1 MARKAPKQRR
11 TSSRLEDLRGER
23 LSYGEPVTVG
33 GRTVI
38 TVTRVR
44 ASRNGKGRAVEAS
57 PMGYIEMTADGSE
70 YRSIEDSPIRSHGL
84 QAVAAAATT
93 VIGLL
98 AGARALRASRRPTRL
113 LPPGRR

>member
-1 MARKAPKQRR
+1 VARKGAKRR
-11 TSSRLEDLRGER
+11 PRVEELRGGR

-44 ASRNGKGRAVEAS
+44 ASGGGNGRAVEAT
-57 PMGYIEMTADGSE
+57 PVGYIEMTADGSA
-70 YRSIEDSPIRSHGL
+70 YHPIDGPRRGL
-84 QAVAAAATT
+84 QVAATAATT
-93 VIGLL
+93 VVGLL
-98 AGARALRASRRPTRL
+98 AGARALRASRRPVRL